1 MLDNFKTLFDQKCD
15 VMAKLI
21 YLKLSEQKQSV
32 KINFL
37 RFAEVF
43 ELLVDDGNR
52 DNGNKMIFNLLDIKG
67 KG

>member
-1 MLDNFKTLFDQKCD
+1 MLDNFEILFDQKCD

-32 KINFL
+32 RINFL

>member
-1 MLDNFKTLFDQKCD
+1 MLDNFETLFDQKCD

-32 KINFL
+32 RINFL